1 MNHTTPWPR
10 VCAHRGL
17 SARLPANSLEA
28 LEAGFAEGAQEIEFD
43 LRPARDG
50 RLVLRHDPLYLLSP
64 GKIARLPAFED
75 VLERLGGR
83 VIMNIHVKVPGAV
96 AGVVEAIGRFN
107 CRDSVYITGGGGVM
121 QAALTLAPGIE
132 RCCLE
137 GHMNYTIVKNA
148 VRHRARKVQFF
159 KPFFNRAMIAEA
171 HAHGIRCNVYF
182 ADDPEEARRYFRM
195 GMDTV
200 LTNNC
205 VKILPVLHPHIS
217 E

>member
-1 MNHTTPWPR
+1 MNATLPYPR

-28 LEAGFAEGAQEIEFD
+28 LEAGAAAGAQEIEFD

-50 RLVLRHDPLYLLSP
+50 RIVLRHDPLALLSP
-64 GKIARLPAFED
+64 GKIARLPTLED

-83 VIMNIHVKVPGAV
+83 VVMNIHVKVPGAV
-96 AGVVEAIGRFN
+96 AGAVAAIDRFG

-121 QAALTLAPGIE
+121 EAALSLAPDIE
-132 RCCLE
+132 RCSLE

-148 VRHRARKVQFF
+148 IKREAQRVQFF
-159 KPFFNRAMIAEA
+159 KPFFTRAMVKEA
-171 HAHGIRCNVYF
+171 HAHGMRCNVYF
-182 ADDPEEARRYFRM
+182 ADDPRDAAAFFRM

-200 LTNNC
+200 LTNDR
-205 VKILPVLHPHIS
+205 VKILRVLTPSPVR
-217 E
+217 